1 MWTFSELPSTHLLRA
16 HRRCS
21 KRRSRRSLQ
30 MIDFGVSVDM
40 SLFPPGTTF
49 TNTFEKAENKT
60 PDMLEGRPWT
70 FQVRYLDSGPS

>member
-1 MWTFSELPSTHLLRA
+1 
-16 HRRCS
+16 
-21 KRRSRRSLQ
+21 

>member
-1 MWTFSELPSTHLLRA
+1 MDFFRASVDPFAPSSSA
-16 HRRCS
+16 MFQ
-21 KRRSRRSLQ
+21 KAKPSLQ

-70 FQVRYLDSGPS
+70 FQVRYLDLGPS